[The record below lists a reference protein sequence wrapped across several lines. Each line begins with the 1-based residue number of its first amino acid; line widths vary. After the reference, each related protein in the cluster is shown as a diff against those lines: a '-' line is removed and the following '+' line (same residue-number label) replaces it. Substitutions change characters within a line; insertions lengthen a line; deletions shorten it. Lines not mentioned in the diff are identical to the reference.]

1 MGGQKIRRILRDL
14 PSAADLK
21 TVAET
26 SLDDDKAEDVV
37 VLDLAGR
44 AGFTDY
50 MVIATGRSDRHV
62 GAMADHL
69 IRNLKQA
76 GLPSVP
82 VEGMER
88 CDWVLID
95 GGDVIVH
102 LFKPEVRSFYN
113 LEKLWN
119 ENSRE
124 WDEAMALEMAG

>member
-1 MGGQKIRRILRDL
+1 M

-82 VEGMER
+82 AEGMER

-95 GGDVIVH
+95 GGDVVVH

-124 WDEAMALEMAG
+124 RDEAMALEMAG

>member
-1 MGGQKIRRILRDL
+1 M

-21 TVAET
+21 TAAET

-82 VEGMER
+82 AEGMER

-95 GGDVIVH
+95 GGDVVVH

-124 WDEAMALEMAG
+124 RDEAVALEMAG

>member
-1 MGGQKIRRILRDL
+1 M

-21 TVAET
+21 TVAES

-82 VEGMER
+82 AEGMER

-95 GGDVIVH
+95 GGDVVVH

-124 WDEAMALEMAG
+124 RDEAMALEMAG

>member
-1 MGGQKIRRILRDL
+1 M

-26 SLDDDKAEDVV
+26 SLDDNKAEDVV

-69 IRNLKQA
+69 IRNLKLA

-82 VEGMER
+82 AEGMER

-124 WDEAMALEMAG
+124 RDEAMALEMAG

>member
-82 VEGMER
+82 AEGMER

-95 GGDVIVH
+95 GGDVVVH

-124 WDEAMALEMAG
+124 RDEAMALEMAG

>member
-1 MGGQKIRRILRDL
+1 M

-26 SLDDDKAEDVV
+26 SLDDDKAENVV

-82 VEGMER
+82 AEGMER

-95 GGDVIVH
+95 GGDVVVH

-124 WDEAMALEMAG
+124 RDEAMALEMAG